1 MTKEIKIRY
10 FALLREES
18 GLSGET
24 RHTTALTLAALY
36 DELKKEHGFSLP
48 LTSLRVAV
56 NDQFSAWDSPVQESA
71 EIIFVP
77 PVAGG

>member
-24 RHTTALTLAALY
+24 RRTSAVTLAALY
-36 DELKKEHGFSLP
+36 DELKKEHSFSLP

-56 NDQFSAWDSPVQESA
+56 NDEFVAWDSPVQEST
-71 EIIFVP
+71 EIVFIP